1 MKNMVTAETVSPGH
15 PDKIADLISDYVLTQ
30 ALKNNS
36 ASKVAVETFL
46 TGTKNGGLVL
56 VGGEISEI
64 ANITSE
70 DIKEIVNL
78 ALSKTIKTSFED
90 FDLEKL
96 SIYNE
101 LTPQSEEIRAA
112 VEDDINQGAG
122 DQGIMVGY
130 ATNKTKSLMPVT
142 FDKSRNIQKSLWNLQ
157 NSDPMLDLDSK
168 VQVTSGGEKTKV
180 VFSTQHQSDI
190 DLEKLKEFGNI
201 YSRLGNP
208 TVGAL
213 EARLTALEDGAMCVA
228 LSSGTSAVMYSLI
241 NIMSQGDNFVA
252 ANQLYGGTYTMF
264 DNILPEYGIDAKKVD
279 ITDLKAVEDSIDDK
293 TRAIYCETVTNPGL
307 IVADVTALSEIA
319 HKHGIPLIVDA
330 TFTTSAIQKSFDFG
344 ADIVVYSL
352 TKWMSGHGRVIAGAV
367 IEKGGFDWG
376 NGNFPLYD
384 KPDSSY
390 GNMRWGH
397 DLGDLGNVAYS
408 LRLRTVPLRN
418 LGANMSPDTAF
429 EVMSGLETLSLRM
442 ERHCSNAKK
451 AAEFLSAHDSVEWV
465 RFPGLEGDPSYEL
478 SEKYLNGTGGTMV
491 VFGIKGGKDSGQKFI
506 DNLKMFRHVANVGD
520 TRSLAIHPASTTHSQ
535 LDDEALVAAG
545 SPPELVRLSIGIE
558 NIEDIIEDLSQA
570 IESTK

>member
-1 MKNMVTAETVSPGH
+1 MK
-15 PDKIADLISDYVLTQ
+15 Y
-30 ALKNNS
+30 
-36 ASKVAVETFL
+36 
-46 TGTKNGGLVL
+46 
-56 VGGEISEI
+56 
-64 ANITSE
+64 
-70 DIKEIVNL
+70 
-78 ALSKTIKTSFED
+78 
-90 FDLEKL
+90 
-96 SIYNE
+96 
-101 LTPQSEEIRAA
+101 
-112 VEDDINQGAG
+112 
-122 DQGIMVGY
+122 
-130 ATNKTKSLMPVT
+130 
-142 FDKSRNIQKSLWNLQ
+142 
-157 NSDPMLDLDSK
+157 DSK
-168 VQVTSGGEKTKV
+168 LLHAGWDSDADTEGSITVPIYKTTAYQ
-180 VFSTQHQSDI
+180 FNNTEHAAN
-190 DLEKLKEFGNI
+190 LFGLKEFGNI

-213 EARLTALEDGAMCVA
+213 EARLTALEGGAMSVA
-228 LSSGTSAVMYSLI
+228 LASGTSAVMYSLI
-241 NIMSQGDNFVA
+241 NIMSQGDNFISA
-252 ANQLYGGTYTMF
+252 SQLYGGTYTMF
-264 DNILPEYGIDAKKVD
+264 DNILPEYGINAKKVD
-279 ITDLKAVEDSIDDK
+279 ITDLKAVEESIDEK
-293 TRAIYCETVTNPGL
+293 TRAVYCETVTNPGL
-307 IVADVTALSEIA
+307 VVADVTALSEIA

-384 KPDSSY
+384 KPDTSY

-442 ERHCSNAKK
+442 EKHCSNAKK
-451 AAEFLSAHDSVEWV
+451 AAEFLSTHESVEWV
-465 RFPGLEGDPSYEL
+465 RFPGLESDPSYEL

-491 VFGIKGGKDSGQKFI
+491 VFGIKGGKEAGQKFI

-535 LDDEALVAAG
+535 LDEDQLIAAG

-558 NIEDIIEDLSQA
+558 DIEDIVEDLSQA
-570 IESTK
+570 LESSK

>member
-1 MKNMVTAETVSPGH
+1 MK
-15 PDKIADLISDYVLTQ
+15 Y
-30 ALKNNS
+30 
-36 ASKVAVETFL
+36 
-46 TGTKNGGLVL
+46 
-56 VGGEISEI
+56 
-64 ANITSE
+64 
-70 DIKEIVNL
+70 
-78 ALSKTIKTSFED
+78 
-90 FDLEKL
+90 
-96 SIYNE
+96 
-101 LTPQSEEIRAA
+101 
-112 VEDDINQGAG
+112 
-122 DQGIMVGY
+122 
-130 ATNKTKSLMPVT
+130 
-142 FDKSRNIQKSLWNLQ
+142 
-157 NSDPMLDLDSK
+157 DSK
-168 VQVTSGGEKTKV
+168 LLHAGWDSDADAEGSITVPIYKTTAYQ
-180 VFSTQHQSDI
+180 FNNTEHAAN
-190 DLEKLKEFGNI
+190 LFGLKEFGNI

-213 EARLTALEDGAMCVA
+213 EARLTALEGGAMSVA
-228 LSSGTSAVMYSLI
+228 LASGTSAVMYSLI
-241 NIMSQGDNFVA
+241 NIMSQGDNFISA
-252 ANQLYGGTYTMF
+252 SQLYGGTYTMF
-264 DNILPEYGIDAKKVD
+264 DNILPEYGINAKKVD
-279 ITDLKAVEDSIDDK
+279 ITDLKAVEDSIDEK
-293 TRAIYCETVTNPGL
+293 TRAVYCETVTNPGL
-307 IVADVTALSEIA
+307 VVADVTALSEIA

-384 KPDSSY
+384 KPDTSY

-442 ERHCSNAKK
+442 EKHCSNAKK
-451 AAEFLSAHDSVEWV
+451 AAEFLSTHESVEWV
-465 RFPGLEGDPSYEL
+465 RFPGLESDPSYEL

-491 VFGIKGGKDSGQKFI
+491 VFGIKGGKEAGQKFI

-535 LDDEALVAAG
+535 LDEDQLIAAG

-558 NIEDIIEDLSQA
+558 DIEDIVEDLSQA
-570 IESTK
+570 LESSK

>member
-1 MKNMVTAETVSPGH
+1 MK
-15 PDKIADLISDYVLTQ
+15 Y
-30 ALKNNS
+30 
-36 ASKVAVETFL
+36 
-46 TGTKNGGLVL
+46 
-56 VGGEISEI
+56 
-64 ANITSE
+64 
-70 DIKEIVNL
+70 
-78 ALSKTIKTSFED
+78 
-90 FDLEKL
+90 
-96 SIYNE
+96 
-101 LTPQSEEIRAA
+101 
-112 VEDDINQGAG
+112 
-122 DQGIMVGY
+122 
-130 ATNKTKSLMPVT
+130 
-142 FDKSRNIQKSLWNLQ
+142 
-157 NSDPMLDLDSK
+157 DSK
-168 VQVTSGGEKTKV
+168 LLHAGWDSDADSEGSITVPIYKTTAYQ
-180 VFSTQHQSDI
+180 FNNTEHAAN
-190 DLEKLKEFGNI
+190 LFGLKEFGNI

-213 EARLTALEDGAMCVA
+213 EARLTALEGGAMSVA
-228 LSSGTSAVMYSLI
+228 LASGTSAVMYSLI
-241 NIMSQGDNFVA
+241 NIMSQGDNFVTA
-252 ANQLYGGTYTMF
+252 SQLYGGTYTMF
-264 DNILPEYGIDAKKVD
+264 DNILPEYGINAKKVD

-293 TRAIYCETVTNPGL
+293 TRAVYCETVTNPGL
-307 IVADVTALSEIA
+307 VVADVTALSDIA

-330 TFTTSAIQKSFDFG
+330 TFTTSAIQKSFEFG

-384 KPDSSY
+384 KPDTSN

-442 ERHCSNAKK
+442 EKHCSNAKK
-451 AAEFLSAHDSVEWV
+451 AAEFLSSHKSVEWV
-465 RFPGLEGDPSYEL
+465 RFPGLESDPSYEL

-491 VFGIKGGKDSGQKFI
+491 VFGIKGGKEAGQKFI

-535 LDDEALVAAG
+535 LDEDQLIAAG

-558 NIEDIIEDLSQA
+558 DIEDIVEDLSQA
-570 IESTK
+570 LESSK

>member
-1 MKNMVTAETVSPGH
+1 MK
-15 PDKIADLISDYVLTQ
+15 Y
-30 ALKNNS
+30 
-36 ASKVAVETFL
+36 
-46 TGTKNGGLVL
+46 
-56 VGGEISEI
+56 
-64 ANITSE
+64 
-70 DIKEIVNL
+70 
-78 ALSKTIKTSFED
+78 
-90 FDLEKL
+90 
-96 SIYNE
+96 
-101 LTPQSEEIRAA
+101 
-112 VEDDINQGAG
+112 
-122 DQGIMVGY
+122 
-130 ATNKTKSLMPVT
+130 
-142 FDKSRNIQKSLWNLQ
+142 
-157 NSDPMLDLDSK
+157 DSK
-168 VQVTSGGEKTKV
+168 LLHAGWDSDADTEGSITVPIYKTTAYQ
-180 VFSTQHQSDI
+180 FNNTEHAAN
-190 DLEKLKEFGNI
+190 LFGLKEFGNI

-213 EARLTALEDGAMCVA
+213 EARLTALEGGAMSVA
-228 LSSGTSAVMYSLI
+228 LASGTSAVMYSLI
-241 NIMSQGDNFVA
+241 NIMSQGDNFISA
-252 ANQLYGGTYTMF
+252 SQLYGGTYTMF
-264 DNILPEYGIDAKKVD
+264 DNILPEYGINAKKVD
-279 ITDLKAVEDSIDDK
+279 ITDLKAVEDSIDEK
-293 TRAIYCETVTNPGL
+293 TRAVYCETVTNPGL
-307 IVADVTALSEIA
+307 VVADVTALSEIA

-384 KPDSSY
+384 KPDTSY

-442 ERHCSNAKK
+442 EKHCSNAKK
-451 AAEFLSAHDSVEWV
+451 AAEFLSTHESVEWV
-465 RFPGLEGDPSYEL
+465 RFPGLESDPSYEL

-491 VFGIKGGKDSGQKFI
+491 VFGIKGGKEAGQKFI

-535 LDDEALVAAG
+535 LDEDQLIAAG

-558 NIEDIIEDLSQA
+558 DIEDIVEDLSQA
-570 IESTK
+570 LESSK

>member
-1 MKNMVTAETVSPGH
+1 MK
-15 PDKIADLISDYVLTQ
+15 Y
-30 ALKNNS
+30 
-36 ASKVAVETFL
+36 
-46 TGTKNGGLVL
+46 
-56 VGGEISEI
+56 
-64 ANITSE
+64 
-70 DIKEIVNL
+70 
-78 ALSKTIKTSFED
+78 
-90 FDLEKL
+90 
-96 SIYNE
+96 
-101 LTPQSEEIRAA
+101 
-112 VEDDINQGAG
+112 
-122 DQGIMVGY
+122 
-130 ATNKTKSLMPVT
+130 
-142 FDKSRNIQKSLWNLQ
+142 
-157 NSDPMLDLDSK
+157 DSK
-168 VQVTSGGEKTKV
+168 LLHAGWD
-180 VFSTQHQSDI
+180 SDADTEGSI
-190 DLEKLKEFGNI
+190 TVPIYRTTAYQFNNTEHAANLFALKEFGNI

-213 EARLTALEDGAMCVA
+213 EARLTALEGGAMSVA
-228 LSSGTSAVMYSLI
+228 LASGTSAVMYSLI
-241 NIMSQGDNFVA
+241 NIMSQGDNFISA
-252 ANQLYGGTYTMF
+252 SQLYGGTYTMF
-264 DNILPEYGIDAKKVD
+264 DNILPEYGINAKKVD
-279 ITDLKAVEDSIDDK
+279 ITDLKAVEESIDEK
-293 TRAIYCETVTNPGL
+293 TRAVYCETVTNPGL
-307 IVADVTALSEIA
+307 VVADVTALSEIA

-384 KPDSSY
+384 KPDTSY

-442 ERHCSNAKK
+442 EKHCSNAKK
-451 AAEFLSAHDSVEWV
+451 AAEFLSSHESVEWV
-465 RFPGLEGDPSYEL
+465 RFPGLESDPSYEL

-491 VFGIKGGKDSGQKFI
+491 VFGIKGGKEAGQKFI
-506 DNLKMFRHVANVGD
+506 DTLKMFRHVANVGD

-535 LDDEALVAAG
+535 LDEDQLIAAG

-558 NIEDIIEDLSQA
+558 DIEDIVEDLSQA
-570 IESTK
+570 LESSK

>member
-1 MKNMVTAETVSPGH
+1 MK
-15 PDKIADLISDYVLTQ
+15 Y
-30 ALKNNS
+30 
-36 ASKVAVETFL
+36 
-46 TGTKNGGLVL
+46 
-56 VGGEISEI
+56 
-64 ANITSE
+64 
-70 DIKEIVNL
+70 
-78 ALSKTIKTSFED
+78 
-90 FDLEKL
+90 
-96 SIYNE
+96 
-101 LTPQSEEIRAA
+101 
-112 VEDDINQGAG
+112 
-122 DQGIMVGY
+122 
-130 ATNKTKSLMPVT
+130 
-142 FDKSRNIQKSLWNLQ
+142 
-157 NSDPMLDLDSK
+157 DSK
-168 VQVTSGGEKTKV
+168 LLHAGWDSDADAEGSITVPIYKTTAYQ
-180 VFSTQHQSDI
+180 FNNTEHAAN
-190 DLEKLKEFGNI
+190 LFGLKEFGNI

-213 EARLTALEDGAMCVA
+213 EARLTALEGGAMSVA
-228 LSSGTSAVMYSLI
+228 LASGTSAVMYSLI
-241 NIMSQGDNFVA
+241 NIMSQGDNFVSA
-252 ANQLYGGTYTMF
+252 SQLYGGTYTMF
-264 DNILPEYGIDAKKVD
+264 DNILPEYGINAKKVD
-279 ITDLKAVEDSIDDK
+279 ITALKAVEESIDEK
-293 TRAIYCETVTNPGL
+293 TRAVYCETVTNPGL
-307 IVADVTALSEIA
+307 VVADVTALSEIA

-384 KPDSSY
+384 KPDTSY

-442 ERHCSNAKK
+442 EKHCSNAKK
-451 AAEFLSAHDSVEWV
+451 AAEFLSSHKSVEWV
-465 RFPGLEGDPSYEL
+465 RFPGLESDPSYEL

-491 VFGIKGGKDSGQKFI
+491 VFGIKGGKEAGQKFI

-535 LDDEALVAAG
+535 LDEDQLIAAG

-558 NIEDIIEDLSQA
+558 DIEDIVEDLSQA
-570 IESTK
+570 LESSK

>member
-1 MKNMVTAETVSPGH
+1 MK
-15 PDKIADLISDYVLTQ
+15 Y
-30 ALKNNS
+30 
-36 ASKVAVETFL
+36 
-46 TGTKNGGLVL
+46 
-56 VGGEISEI
+56 
-64 ANITSE
+64 
-70 DIKEIVNL
+70 
-78 ALSKTIKTSFED
+78 
-90 FDLEKL
+90 
-96 SIYNE
+96 
-101 LTPQSEEIRAA
+101 
-112 VEDDINQGAG
+112 
-122 DQGIMVGY
+122 
-130 ATNKTKSLMPVT
+130 
-142 FDKSRNIQKSLWNLQ
+142 
-157 NSDPMLDLDSK
+157 DSK
-168 VQVTSGGEKTKV
+168 LLHAGWDSDADSEGSITVPIYKTTAYQ
-180 VFSTQHQSDI
+180 FNNTEHAAN
-190 DLEKLKEFGNI
+190 LFGLKEFGNI

-213 EARLTALEDGAMCVA
+213 EARLTALEGGAMSVA
-228 LSSGTSAVMYSLI
+228 LASGTSAVMYSLI
-241 NIMSQGDNFVA
+241 NIMSQGDNFVTA
-252 ANQLYGGTYTMF
+252 SQLYGGTYTMF
-264 DNILPEYGIDAKKVD
+264 DNILPEYGINAKKVD

-293 TRAIYCETVTNPGL
+293 TRAVYCETVTNPGL
-307 IVADVTALSEIA
+307 VVADVTALSDIA

-330 TFTTSAIQKSFDFG
+330 TFTTSAIQKSFEFG

-384 KPDSSY
+384 KPDTSY

-397 DLGDLGNVAYS
+397 DLGELGNVAYS

-442 ERHCSNAKK
+442 EKHCSNAKK
-451 AAEFLSAHDSVEWV
+451 AAEFLSSHKSVEWV
-465 RFPGLEGDPSYEL
+465 RFPGLESDPSYEL

-491 VFGIKGGKDSGQKFI
+491 VFGIKGGKEAGQKFI

-535 LDDEALVAAG
+535 LDEDQLITAG

-558 NIEDIIEDLSQA
+558 DIEDIVEDLSQA
-570 IESTK
+570 LESSK

>member
-1 MKNMVTAETVSPGH
+1 MK
-15 PDKIADLISDYVLTQ
+15 Y
-30 ALKNNS
+30 
-36 ASKVAVETFL
+36 
-46 TGTKNGGLVL
+46 
-56 VGGEISEI
+56 
-64 ANITSE
+64 
-70 DIKEIVNL
+70 
-78 ALSKTIKTSFED
+78 
-90 FDLEKL
+90 
-96 SIYNE
+96 
-101 LTPQSEEIRAA
+101 
-112 VEDDINQGAG
+112 
-122 DQGIMVGY
+122 
-130 ATNKTKSLMPVT
+130 
-142 FDKSRNIQKSLWNLQ
+142 
-157 NSDPMLDLDSK
+157 DSK
-168 VQVTSGGEKTKV
+168 LLHAGWDSDTDSEGSITVPIYKTTAYQ
-180 VFSTQHQSDI
+180 FNNTEHAAN
-190 DLEKLKEFGNI
+190 LFGLKEFGNI

-213 EARLTALEDGAMCVA
+213 EARLTALEGGAMSVA
-228 LSSGTSAVMYSLI
+228 LASGTSAVMYSLI
-241 NIMSQGDNFVA
+241 NIMSQGDNFVTA
-252 ANQLYGGTYTMF
+252 SQLYGGTYTMF
-264 DNILPEYGIDAKKVD
+264 DNILPEYGINAKKVD

-293 TRAIYCETVTNPGL
+293 TRAVYCETVTNPGL
-307 IVADVTALSEIA
+307 VVADVTALSDIA

-384 KPDSSY
+384 KPDTSY

-442 ERHCSNAKK
+442 EKHCSNAKK
-451 AAEFLSAHDSVEWV
+451 AAEFLSSHKSVEWV
-465 RFPGLEGDPSYEL
+465 RFPGLESDPSYEL

-491 VFGIKGGKDSGQKFI
+491 VFGIKGGKEAGQKFI

-535 LDDEALVAAG
+535 LDEDQLIAAG

-558 NIEDIIEDLSQA
+558 DIEDIVEDLSQA
-570 IESTK
+570 LESSK

>member
-1 MKNMVTAETVSPGH
+1 MK
-15 PDKIADLISDYVLTQ
+15 Y
-30 ALKNNS
+30 
-36 ASKVAVETFL
+36 
-46 TGTKNGGLVL
+46 
-56 VGGEISEI
+56 
-64 ANITSE
+64 
-70 DIKEIVNL
+70 
-78 ALSKTIKTSFED
+78 
-90 FDLEKL
+90 
-96 SIYNE
+96 
-101 LTPQSEEIRAA
+101 
-112 VEDDINQGAG
+112 
-122 DQGIMVGY
+122 
-130 ATNKTKSLMPVT
+130 
-142 FDKSRNIQKSLWNLQ
+142 
-157 NSDPMLDLDSK
+157 DSK
-168 VQVTSGGEKTKV
+168 LLHAGWDSDADTEGSITVPIYKTTAYQ
-180 VFSTQHQSDI
+180 FNNTEHAAN
-190 DLEKLKEFGNI
+190 LFGLKEFGNI

-213 EARLTALEDGAMCVA
+213 EARLTALEGGAMSVA
-228 LSSGTSAVMYSLI
+228 LASGTSAVMYSLI
-241 NIMSQGDNFVA
+241 NIMSQGDNFISA
-252 ANQLYGGTYTMF
+252 SQLYGGTYTMF
-264 DNILPEYGIDAKKVD
+264 DNILPEYGINAKKVD
-279 ITDLKAVEDSIDDK
+279 ITDLKAVEDSIDEK
-293 TRAIYCETVTNPGL
+293 TRAVYCETVTNPGL
-307 IVADVTALSEIA
+307 VVADVTALSEIA

-384 KPDSSY
+384 KPDTSY

-418 LGANMSPDTAF
+418 LGANMSHDTAF

-442 ERHCSNAKK
+442 EKHCSNAKK
-451 AAEFLSAHDSVEWV
+451 AAEFLSSHESVEWV
-465 RFPGLEGDPSYEL
+465 RFPGLESDPSYEL

-491 VFGIKGGKDSGQKFI
+491 VFGIKGGKEAGQKFI

-535 LDDEALVAAG
+535 LDEDQLIAAG

-558 NIEDIIEDLSQA
+558 DIEDIVEDLSQA
-570 IESTK
+570 LESSK

>member
-1 MKNMVTAETVSPGH
+1 MK
-15 PDKIADLISDYVLTQ
+15 Y
-30 ALKNNS
+30 
-36 ASKVAVETFL
+36 
-46 TGTKNGGLVL
+46 
-56 VGGEISEI
+56 
-64 ANITSE
+64 
-70 DIKEIVNL
+70 
-78 ALSKTIKTSFED
+78 
-90 FDLEKL
+90 
-96 SIYNE
+96 
-101 LTPQSEEIRAA
+101 
-112 VEDDINQGAG
+112 
-122 DQGIMVGY
+122 
-130 ATNKTKSLMPVT
+130 
-142 FDKSRNIQKSLWNLQ
+142 
-157 NSDPMLDLDSK
+157 DSK
-168 VQVTSGGEKTKV
+168 LLHAGWD
-180 VFSTQHQSDI
+180 SDADTEGSI
-190 DLEKLKEFGNI
+190 TVPIYRTTAYQFNNTEHAANLFGLKEFGNI

-213 EARLTALEDGAMCVA
+213 EARLTALEGGAMSVA
-228 LSSGTSAVMYSLI
+228 LASGTSAVMYSLI
-241 NIMSQGDNFVA
+241 NIMSQGDNFISA
-252 ANQLYGGTYTMF
+252 SQLYGGTYTMF
-264 DNILPEYGIDAKKVD
+264 DNILPEYGINAKKVD
-279 ITDLKAVEDSIDDK
+279 ITDLKAVEESIDEK
-293 TRAIYCETVTNPGL
+293 TRAVYCETVTNPGL
-307 IVADVTALSEIA
+307 VVADVTALSEIA

-384 KPDSSY
+384 KPDTSY

-442 ERHCSNAKK
+442 EKHCSNAKK
-451 AAEFLSAHDSVEWV
+451 AAEFLSSHESVEWV
-465 RFPGLEGDPSYEL
+465 RFPGLESDPSYEL
-478 SEKYLNGTGGTMV
+478 SEKYLNGTGGTTV
-491 VFGIKGGKDSGQKFI
+491 VFGIKGGKEAGQKFI

-535 LDDEALVAAG
+535 LDEDQLIAAG

-558 NIEDIIEDLSQA
+558 DIEDIVEDLSQA
-570 IESTK
+570 LESSK

>member
-1 MKNMVTAETVSPGH
+1 MK
-15 PDKIADLISDYVLTQ
+15 Y
-30 ALKNNS
+30 
-36 ASKVAVETFL
+36 
-46 TGTKNGGLVL
+46 
-56 VGGEISEI
+56 
-64 ANITSE
+64 
-70 DIKEIVNL
+70 
-78 ALSKTIKTSFED
+78 
-90 FDLEKL
+90 
-96 SIYNE
+96 
-101 LTPQSEEIRAA
+101 
-112 VEDDINQGAG
+112 
-122 DQGIMVGY
+122 
-130 ATNKTKSLMPVT
+130 
-142 FDKSRNIQKSLWNLQ
+142 
-157 NSDPMLDLDSK
+157 DSK
-168 VQVTSGGEKTKV
+168 LLHAGWDSDADSEGSITVPIYKTTAYQ
-180 VFSTQHQSDI
+180 FNNTEHAAN
-190 DLEKLKEFGNI
+190 LFGLKEFGNI

-213 EARLTALEDGAMCVA
+213 EARLTALEGGAMSVA
-228 LSSGTSAVMYSLI
+228 LASGTSAVMYSLI
-241 NIMSQGDNFVA
+241 NIMSQGDNFVTA
-252 ANQLYGGTYTMF
+252 SQLYGGTYTMF
-264 DNILPEYGIDAKKVD
+264 DNILPEYGINAKKVD
-279 ITDLKAVEDSIDDK
+279 ITDLKAVEDNIDNK

-307 IVADVTALSEIA
+307 VVADVTALSDIA

-330 TFTTSAIQKSFDFG
+330 TFTTSAIQKSFEFG

-384 KPDSSY
+384 KPDTSY

-442 ERHCSNAKK
+442 EKHCSNAKK
-451 AAEFLSAHDSVEWV
+451 AAEFLSSHKSVEWV
-465 RFPGLEGDPSYEL
+465 RFPGLESDPSYEL

-491 VFGIKGGKDSGQKFI
+491 VFGIKGGKEAGQKFI
-506 DNLKMFRHVANVGD
+506 DNLKMFRHVANVGE

-535 LDDEALVAAG
+535 LDEDQLIAAG

-558 NIEDIIEDLSQA
+558 DIEDIVEDLSQA
-570 IESTK
+570 LESSK

>member
-1 MKNMVTAETVSPGH
+1 MK
-15 PDKIADLISDYVLTQ
+15 Y
-30 ALKNNS
+30 
-36 ASKVAVETFL
+36 
-46 TGTKNGGLVL
+46 
-56 VGGEISEI
+56 
-64 ANITSE
+64 
-70 DIKEIVNL
+70 
-78 ALSKTIKTSFED
+78 
-90 FDLEKL
+90 
-96 SIYNE
+96 
-101 LTPQSEEIRAA
+101 
-112 VEDDINQGAG
+112 
-122 DQGIMVGY
+122 
-130 ATNKTKSLMPVT
+130 
-142 FDKSRNIQKSLWNLQ
+142 
-157 NSDPMLDLDSK
+157 DSK
-168 VQVTSGGEKTKV
+168 LLHAGWD
-180 VFSTQHQSDI
+180 SDADTEGSI
-190 DLEKLKEFGNI
+190 TVPIYRTTAYQFNNTEHAANLFALKEFGNI

-213 EARLTALEDGAMCVA
+213 EARLTALEGGAMSVA
-228 LSSGTSAVMYSLI
+228 LASGTSAVMYSLI
-241 NIMSQGDNFVA
+241 NIMSQGDNFISA
-252 ANQLYGGTYTMF
+252 SQLYGGTYTMF
-264 DNILPEYGIDAKKVD
+264 DNILPEYGINAKKVD
-279 ITDLKAVEDSIDDK
+279 ITDLKAVEESIDEK
-293 TRAIYCETVTNPGL
+293 TRAVYCETVTNPGL
-307 IVADVTALSEIA
+307 VVADVTALSEIA

-384 KPDSSY
+384 KPDTSY

-442 ERHCSNAKK
+442 EKHCSNAKK
-451 AAEFLSAHDSVEWV
+451 AAEFLSTHESVEWV
-465 RFPGLEGDPSYEL
+465 RFPGLESDPSYEL

-491 VFGIKGGKDSGQKFI
+491 VFGIKGGKEAGQKFI

-535 LDDEALVAAG
+535 LDEDQLIAAG

-558 NIEDIIEDLSQA
+558 DIEDIVEDLSQA
-570 IESTK
+570 LESSK